1 MTILELTLPDS
12 LAEEARAAGL
22 LELQAIERLL
32 REALRRAAFDEF
44 LAVAER
50 AEAAGALPLSEA
62 DLNAE
67 IQAYRHAASGTCL
80 TEYG

>member
-22 LELQAIERLL
+22 LEPQAIERLL

-50 AEAAGALPLSEA
+50 AEAAGASPLSEA
-62 DLNAE
+62 DVNAE
-67 IQAYRHAASGTCL
+67 IQAYRQEVRSTRDPG
-80 TEYG
+80 